1 MNQNICSVDGCEK
14 EVKAK
19 GFCSMHYWRFYRHGN
34 FDEPKTKREKLIEQ
48 GLSYCPKCKKTKLL
62 DEFNKDIHTAF
73 KIAIYC
79 RECNKK
85 RSNLRYV
92 SNKDEHRNTQLKSD
106 YKITL
111 DEYNEILIKQEYKC
125 AICGNIKNGN
135 RRMCVDHNH
144 STGEIRGLLC
154 SRCNL
159 GIGSFV

>member
-1 MNQNICSVDGCEK
+1 M
-14 EVKAK
+14 
-19 GFCSMHYWRFYRHGN
+19 WRHN
-34 FDEPKTKREKLIEQ
+34 SLDIPKTKRENLIEQ
-48 GLSYCPKCKKTKLL
+48 GLSYCPKCKKTKSLV
-62 DEFNKDIHTAF
+62 EFNKDIHTAF

-92 SNKDEHRNTQLKSD
+92 NNKDEHRNTQLKSD

-111 DEYNEILIKQEYKC
+111 NEYNEILIKQEYKC

-159 GIGSFV
+159 GIGSFCDDVNLLTNAINYLKK